1 MGIEAL
7 TASDAALCVA
17 GMRAVARARD
27 EEGEGAFDQAMR
39 SQQTEEE
46 REREK
51 AEAVHDGQMQVVR
64 DYIETY
70 GAPEEKEDEYAQLT
84 FLQMMQ
90 QQQEEDDRRG
100 QGLPGNALKTW
111 ADVVQDPEDEGEVH
125 VYTVKTDIKGK
136 AKVTRHVQF
145 DSGDGE
151 DRSQLTPERAKA
163 KAAQEKQAVR
173 GEAAKDGKAHA
184 GEDDDEA

>member
-7 TASDAALCVA
+7 TASDAALSVA
-17 GMRAVARARD
+17 GLRAVDPERGGED
-27 EEGEGAFDQAMR
+27 ESAFGQAMA

-46 REREK
+46 REREA
-51 AEAVHDGQMQVVR
+51 AEARHDDQMQVVR

-100 QGLPGNALKTW
+100 LGLPGNALKTW
-111 ADVVQDPEDEGEVH
+111 ADVVQDPEDEGAVH
-125 VYTVKTDIKGK
+125 VYTVKTDIKGE
-136 AKVTRHVQF
+136 AKITRHVQF

-163 KAAQEKQAVR
+163 KATQEKHAAR
-173 GEAAKDGKAHA
+173 GETAKDGKAHA
-184 GEDDDEA
+184 DEDDSEV